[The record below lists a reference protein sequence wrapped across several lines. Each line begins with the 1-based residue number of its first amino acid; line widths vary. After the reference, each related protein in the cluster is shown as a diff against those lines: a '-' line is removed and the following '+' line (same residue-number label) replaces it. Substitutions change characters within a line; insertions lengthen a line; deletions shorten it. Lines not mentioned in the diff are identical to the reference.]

1 MKIPHRSRGRAR
13 IEQRLPRLF
22 LTTGGGDEVEIV
34 GVLDAAQDAEH
45 PGLGFVERQQS
56 DQSARVSYAPD
67 LETVTGGEHL
77 RPLALPDPGEERRAE
92 ARPGVE
98 LVPCPFTD
106 RLEAVVNVDLHR
118 SPREESAAALSPP
131 SPLSS
136 AIASSTASL
145 KSSPSSSPISW
156 PIRFMNRPMLAG
168 SFSSRS
174 PSDEGSAR
182 DSRRASSDFTV
193 AKRDMTRLSA
203 EPPQR
208 GHVGAAAAD
217 GRRTRMLTTR
227 RQSRQSYS

>member
-1 MKIPHRSRGRAR
+1 MKIPHRSRCRAR

-22 LTTGGGDEVEIV
+22 LTTGDGDEVEIV
-34 GVLDAAQDAEH
+34 GDLDAAQDAED
-45 PGLGFVERQQS
+45 PGLGFVERQQRE
-56 DQSARVSYAPD
+56 QSARIGHAPE

-77 RPLALPDPGEERRAE
+77 HPLALPDPGEERRAK
-92 ARPGVE
+92 ARPGVQ
-98 LVPCPFTD
+98 LVPRRRAD
-106 RLEAVVNVDLHR
+106 RLEAVVDVDLHG
-118 SPREESAAALSPP
+118 SPREESAAWASASSPP
-131 SPLSS
+131 AS

-145 KSSPSSSPISW
+145 KSSPTSSPISC
-156 PIRFMNRPMLAG
+156 PMRFMNRPTLAG